1 MSVHDDEIQNDLLG
15 EQFDLSCIS
24 ALAPILEIVQKM
36 EPTVVKREA
45 RYLAINDLGKT
56 VKGVDNSGRKFDGE
70 LLFLAAH
77 GTRDRHITLCVRGRF
92 YSENH
97 VITPQT
103 PITITGKE
111 SPNGR

>member
-1 MSVHDDEIQNDLLG
+1 MI
-15 EQFDLSCIS
+15 
-24 ALAPILEIVQKM
+24 
-36 EPTVVKREA
+36 TREA

-56 VKGVDNSGRKFDGE
+56 VKGVDLEGRKFDGE

-97 VITPQT
+97 TITPQNQV
-103 PITITGKE
+103 TITGKE
-111 SPNGR
+111 QSK